1 MALFKLY
8 LFSLLELILF
18 LIAGFLLTNYI
29 LQPIYE
35 LSGIRFIGNVGIV
48 WMGVSFILFSIA
60 TLLRTRFSKDK
71 GAARILLKDRLGS
84 LTFWAILACS
94 IAVVIIPFI
103 SGKMY

>member
-8 LFSLLELILF
+8 LYSLLEIILF

-35 LSGIRFIGNVGIV
+35 LSGVRFIGNVGIV
-48 WMGVSFILFSIA
+48 WFGVSFILFSFA
-60 TLLRTRFSKDK
+60 TLLRTRISKDNIVS
-71 GAARILLKDRLGS
+71 RILLKDRLRS
-84 LTFWAILACS
+84 LTFWAIFACS
-94 IAVVIIPFI
+94 IVVVIIPFI